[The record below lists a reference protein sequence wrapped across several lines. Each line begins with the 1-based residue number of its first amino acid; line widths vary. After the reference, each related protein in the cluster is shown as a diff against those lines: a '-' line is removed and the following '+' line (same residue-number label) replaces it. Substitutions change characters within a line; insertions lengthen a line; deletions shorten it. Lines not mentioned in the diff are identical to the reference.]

1 VINKSIKFFIIF
13 FLSFNVFAGGDDR
26 DDAYYANLDEELAAF
41 EAQIAADLKAD
52 ALTGCNTSRN
62 GKTSCP

>member
-1 VINKSIKFFIIF
+1 MINKSIKFFIIF

-41 EAQIAADLKAD
+41 EAQIAADLEAD
-52 ALTGCNTSRN
+52 ALMA
-62 GKTSCP
+62 